1 MGVLKNDKQTIE
13 PIIESIRNSSH
24 PWAIDGLASLI
35 INVLL
40 QLNYLLFT
48 NIKKK
53 PLNKF

>member
-1 MGVLKNDKQTIE
+1 MGVLKNDKQTIK
-13 PIIESIRNSSH
+13 PIIESIRSSSH

-48 NIKKK
+48 NIKKT

>member
-40 QLNYLLFT
+40 QLISFDFYDLSTFY
-48 NIKKK
+48 
-53 PLNKF
+53 